1 MKKRFAAAVL
11 AVLMTASLTACGG
24 KSAGSGEAAAGT
36 GEGGTFIY
44 GLSTEINNFD
54 PFTSTT
60 ADAKSIYYNIYE
72 GLVKVNEDGTEFL
85 PAVASEV
92 TRDSDSAYTF
102 TLRDGVKFH
111 NGQDVTMEDVT
122 YSIDLA
128 IKSKINGFDNIRD
141 YSVDG
146 NKITIN
152 LNTPDIGFLAYMVQ
166 AIVPAGSDD
175 NGELALQP
183 VGTGPYAFSDYE
195 VQDHVTLV
203 KNNDYWGEPAHLD
216 EVEVRFLAD
225 QTELLTAFQAG
236 SIDGFSA
243 YGGIVS
249 QLEEGTYNPYYSN
262 SNAVQVLALNN
273 AVKPFDDVRVRQ
285 AVAYA
290 VDADEI
296 NELVNY
302 GHAVIVGTPVI
313 PGLAKYCNTETADD
327 YAVDTAKAKT
337 LLEEAG
343 YKDGFSF
350 TVKVPSVYPVHVDS
364 AQVMVNQL
372 AKAGITMNIEQVDWA
387 TWLDSVYTNRDYEAT
402 IISLDAAT
410 AYPAAYMSRYQSDAG
425 NNFINYKSDAFDA
438 KYKEAI
444 TSTDEDAQTG
454 LFMEAQQI
462 LSDECCSVFI
472 EDISTVRVWAP
483 AFEGCADS
491 PLYAIDFASVS
502 KVQ

>member
-1 MKKRFAAAVL
+1 M
-11 AVLMTASLTACGG
+11 
-24 KSAGSGEAAAGT
+24 
-36 GEGGTFIY
+36 
-44 GLSTEINNFD
+44 
-54 PFTSTT
+54 
-60 ADAKSIYYNIYE
+60 
-72 GLVKVNEDGTEFL
+72 
-85 PAVASEV
+85 
-92 TRDSDSAYTF
+92 
-102 TLRDGVKFH
+102 
-111 NGQDVTMEDVT
+111 
-122 YSIDLA
+122 
-128 IKSKINGFDNIRD
+128 
-141 YSVDG
+141 
-146 NKITIN
+146 
-152 LNTPDIGFLAYMVQ
+152 
-166 AIVPAGSDD
+166 
-175 NGELALQP
+175 
-183 VGTGPYAFSDYE
+183 
-195 VQDHVTLV
+195 
-203 KNNDYWGEPAHLD
+203 
-216 EVEVRFLAD
+216 
-225 QTELLTAFQAG
+225 
-236 SIDGFSA
+236 
-243 YGGIVS
+243 
-249 QLEEGTYNPYYSN
+249 
-262 SNAVQVLALNN
+262 
-273 AVKPFDDVRVRQ
+273 
-285 AVAYA
+285 AYA